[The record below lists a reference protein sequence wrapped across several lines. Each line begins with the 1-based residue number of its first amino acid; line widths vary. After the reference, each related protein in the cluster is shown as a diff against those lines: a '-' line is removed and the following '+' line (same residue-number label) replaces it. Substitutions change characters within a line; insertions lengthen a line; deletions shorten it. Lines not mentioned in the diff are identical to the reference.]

1 MTLKNLLQIAAEE
14 LYVANGDRPITVN
27 DVRAI
32 LTGLIEQLARDEEK
46 TRDRLARAD
55 AFRKLKELSEPN
67 PTTMFDPD
75 SL

>member
-1 MTLKNLLQIAAEE
+1 MTLKNLLHIAAEE
-14 LYVANGDRPITVN
+14 LYVADGDRPITVN
-27 DVRAI
+27 DVRAV

-46 TRDRLARAD
+46 RRDRLARAD
-55 AFRKLKELSEPN
+55 AFRKLKKLSEPN